1 MNEITGVLSAEE
13 FEKVAK
19 TCSRWSTRSLAVAR
33 ALLVDGAKL
42 GVVATEQDMKPQQ
55 ASVIRSRFQ
64 DRVTLAGLKKVSASE
79 FMANESP
86 QTDAALT
93 AFKTE
98 LLKLSRANYSTEQM
112 LLYLAQNNFTTDE
125 KTLADFLKK
134 VNKNAN
140 TRSRK

>member
-1 MNEITGVLSAEE
+1 MKEITGVLSAEE
-13 FEKVAK
+13 FEKVAQ
-19 TCSRWSTRSLAVAR
+19 TCSRWSARSLDVAR
-33 ALLVDGAKL
+33 ALLVDGVKL
-42 GVVATEQDMKPQQ
+42 SVVAAKQEMKPQQ

-64 DRVTLAGLKKVSASE
+64 DRATLAGLKKVSASE

-86 QTDAALT
+86 QTDAALA

-112 LLYLAQNNFTTDE
+112 LLYLAQNNFTTDA
-125 KTLADFLKK
+125 KTLTDFLNK